1 MVTRRVNIESA
12 KEDPEAWDAL
22 RDVVRMMCENG
33 MKAGMN
39 TAFKSLDESVNVAMG
54 HLEAGVIEL
63 WMQEDEDGEEWGFR
77 PGPNFETVVKQHRD
91 RAYMLFPINLN

>member
-22 RDVVRMMCENG
+22 REIVRMMCENG
-33 MKAGMN
+33 MKTGMN

-63 WMQEDEDGEEWGFR
+63 WMQEDDDHEEWGFR
-77 PGPNFETVVKQHRD
+77 PGPNFETVVKRHKD
-91 RAYMLFPINLN
+91 RAVMLFPINLN